1 MVKRKLCELRRDL
14 IDDNLMRAIMEDVFR
29 AVDTRP
35 KNNYTV
41 DYNPF
46 YKKYLEQQYEYR

>member
-1 MVKRKLCELRRDL
+1 MVKRKLCELRKDL
-14 IDDNLMRAIMEDVFR
+14 IDDNRMRAIMEDIFR

-35 KNNYTV
+35 KNSYTIN
-41 DYNPF
+41 YNPF